1 MSNYFVELFKYH
13 SKLINQKVV
22 VVSDKH
28 VVFGKLK
35 SFKQVIHG
43 SKPVFNIEFE
53 NKYSALFTVSG
64 VIIPYYDGV
73 ESDLR
78 TSLQSVCDKY
88 RFSPFT
94 SKS

>member
-13 SKLINQKVV
+13 SKLINKKVV

-43 SKPVFNIEFE
+43 SKPTFTIKFE
-53 NKYSALFTVSG
+53 NKDSALFNTSG

-73 ESDLR
+73 EHDLKHD
-78 TSLQSVCDKY
+78 LKSVCDRY
-88 RFSPFT
+88 RLGPYSFT
-94 SKS
+94 P